1 MASLGLRCSAQALY
15 SCRAQDL
22 GALASVI
29 ATPKAQY
36 LQLSGSRTQSQKWW
50 CLGLAAVWN
59 VGSSELQI
67 FEPLSLH
74 CRQILIHCITGEILL
89 EFFF

>member
-29 ATPKAQY
+29 ATQK
-36 LQLSGSRTQSQKWW
+36 LSICRSQA
-50 CLGLAAVWN
+50 L
-59 VGSSELQI
+59 EH
-67 FEPLSLH
+67 SL
-74 CRQILIHCITGEILL
+74 RSGGA
-89 EFFF
+89 